1 MGDAVVK
8 KHGESLAL
16 KHTKLGSPS
25 LWRNMQATAMAP
37 CEGVVVQ
44 EGVVLQE
51 EDGSPAV
58 ESPAF
63 TSQTASKTNTP
74 ILFIALLVGV
84 AVVGFGFLTVKK
96 MQSKNQG
103 EISKAVV
110 VQAGTL
116 HSSSGGSPSGSSA
129 GSDSSV

>member
-1 MGDAVVK
+1 M
-8 KHGESLAL
+8 E
-16 KHTKLGSPS
+16 
-25 LWRNMQATAMAP
+25 ATDFSP

-58 ESPAF
+58 ESPVF
-63 TSQTASKTNTP
+63 TSQAASKTNTP
-74 ILFIALLVGV
+74 ILLIALLVGL

-96 MQSKNQG
+96 MQSKKQG
-103 EISKAVV
+103 EISKAVI